1 MADLYLTLV
10 TGSSVTLADLGNY
23 VIPAGTT
30 DMPTSQ
36 IADDSELA
44 ESTSWSSSLAAGEFT
59 LTDLSGDP
67 VTEVVAI
74 GNTSNT
80 FYGTQTYIGPVTG
93 SSFTGSFVGDGSE
106 LTGIASTFG
115 SQYHYD
121 EDLSEQT
128 TTSESYVNALTFTT
142 STVPSGTYRVGWSYE
157 WKGNTGKDFE
167 ARLQID
173 NSTTLMEVNMEA
185 KDNNNWYGV
194 GGFGNVTF
202 GSNDTHLIDF
212 DFATEKSDR
221 TMRIRNLRLEFYR
234 VS

>member
-93 SSFTGSFVGDGSE
+93 SLE
-106 LTGIASTFG
+106 LLVHLVHNTIMMK
-115 SQYHYD
+115 
-121 EDLSEQT
+121 
-128 TTSESYVNALTFTT
+128 
-142 STVPSGTYRVGWSYE
+142 TYQNKQQHQSH
-157 WKGNTGKDFE
+157 
-167 ARLQID
+167 
-173 NSTTLMEVNMEA
+173 M
-185 KDNNNWYGV
+185 
-194 GGFGNVTF
+194 
-202 GSNDTHLIDF
+202 
-212 DFATEKSDR
+212 
-221 TMRIRNLRLEFYR
+221 
-234 VS
+234 